1 MARPKKRRWT
11 TLTCPLTFL
20 YDLQYYMGA
29 NREPYYR
36 FIERLINNY
45 QKIQKQNAEF
55 WARSM
60 GEQPTQEMMNERIPA
75 LPEVRR

>member
-1 MARPKKRRWT
+1 
-11 TLTCPLTFL
+11 
-20 YDLQYYMGA
+20 MGA